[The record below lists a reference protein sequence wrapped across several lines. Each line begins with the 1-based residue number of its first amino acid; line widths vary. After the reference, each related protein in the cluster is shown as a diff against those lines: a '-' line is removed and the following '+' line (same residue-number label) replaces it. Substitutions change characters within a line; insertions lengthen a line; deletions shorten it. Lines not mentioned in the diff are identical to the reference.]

1 MHSQISDSELN
12 MARRQLSVN
21 EKTWI
26 IKHMYRLEFPLVRR
40 SIG

>member
-1 MHSQISDSELN
+1 MHAKISGTELN

-26 IKHMYRLEFPLVRR
+26 IKHIYRLEYLLVRK